1 MSEEFLENLY
11 VPFSRA
17 KDARVEKIQGTGL
30 GMAITKNI
38 VSMMNGDIKVES
50 KLGEGTRFTVTIF
63 LKLQKNKGKAAGKSD
78 DVNDA
83 SNALEELQKK
93 NFKGKRALLVEDNEL
108 NAEIA
113 KEIIGMTGIELEY
126 AANGELA
133 FERFKQVEDGYYDII
148 FMDVQMPVMN
158 GYEATRA
165 IRALSGE
172 YAKTVPIIAMTAN
185 AFAEDVRASKEAGMN
200 AHVAKPLNLD
210 QLLTTIGKWLQ
221 TD

>member
-1 MSEEFLENLY
+1 MNKIESGKLELVEENINLSELVDNIVTMSRQQIEDKHHNFTLSMNKVEHVNVIGDSMGIHQLFL
-11 VPFSRA
+11 PFSRA

-93 NFKGKRALLVEDNEL
+93 NFKGKRALLVGN
-108 NAEIA
+108 N
-113 KEIIGMTGIELEY
+113 K
-126 AANGELA
+126 
-133 FERFKQVEDGYYDII
+133 
-148 FMDVQMPVMN
+148 
-158 GYEATRA
+158 
-165 IRALSGE
+165 
-172 YAKTVPIIAMTAN
+172 
-185 AFAEDVRASKEAGMN
+185 
-200 AHVAKPLNLD
+200 
-210 QLLTTIGKWLQ
+210 
-221 TD
+221 